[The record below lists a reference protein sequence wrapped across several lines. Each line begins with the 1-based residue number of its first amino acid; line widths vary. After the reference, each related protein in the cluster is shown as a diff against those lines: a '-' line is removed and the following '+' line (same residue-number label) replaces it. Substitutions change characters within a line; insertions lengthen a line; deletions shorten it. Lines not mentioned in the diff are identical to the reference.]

1 MVQKELPT
9 GETTVGTSVNIKHL
23 KANLIG
29 DKIKCVSVLEKIDGK
44 KLEFSVKVY
53 HGDTLVGEG
62 THGRFIVNEEK
73 FLNKLKG

>member
-1 MVQKELPT
+1 M
-9 GETTVGTSVNIKHL
+9 
-23 KANLIG
+23 
-29 DKIKCVSVLEKIDGK
+29 SVLEKIDGK